1 MEFDVM
7 YCRDWNPWRY
17 KALDP
22 VTEERA
28 HAMFHTDK
36 RDFTVSAVCGDPG
49 FYERNEQPLF
59 IVGTSKSGAQI
70 HICNRAGSDVQTYSY
85 SNKREDEMFLFGYT
99 RYYYDNPDEYAMG
112 PDASRFEDWA
122 FREDGSY
129 RLDQSAASGSSRDWG
144 SISSGAEVEKVL
156 WQPRVG
162 FGRWRELTAV
172 GMLDPAVPGYIGMNW
187 PDVTIDEVGRA
198 SVDTSADVVHVKNF
212 PDAKG
217 MP

>member
-28 HAMFHTDK
+28 RAMFHTDK
-36 RDFTVSAVCGDPG
+36 RDFTVSAVCGEPG
-49 FYERNEQPLF
+49 FYEREAQPLF
-59 IVGTSKSGAQI
+59 IVGTSKIGAQI
-70 HICNRAGSDVQTYSY
+70 HICNRAGSDIQTYSY
-85 SNKREDEMFLFGYT
+85 SNKHEDRMFLFGYT
-99 RYYYDNPDEYAMG
+99 RYYYDDPNEYSMS

-129 RLDQSAASGSSRDWG
+129 RLAQSGESDSGG
-144 SISSGAEVEKVL
+144 EEVSSGAEMERVL
-156 WQPRVG
+156 WRPRVV

-172 GMLDPAVPGYIGMNW
+172 GMIEPAVPGYVGMDW
-187 PDVTIDEVGRA
+187 PDVTVDEDGRA
-198 SVDTSADVVHVKNF
+198 SIDTSADVVHVKEF
-212 PDAKG
+212 PGAKG